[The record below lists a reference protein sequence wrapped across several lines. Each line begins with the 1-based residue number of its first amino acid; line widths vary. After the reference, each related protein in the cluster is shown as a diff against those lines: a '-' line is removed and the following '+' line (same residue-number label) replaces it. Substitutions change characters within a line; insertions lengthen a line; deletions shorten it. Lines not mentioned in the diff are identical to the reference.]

1 METKVGLNLT
11 LFSSIYTLALFLEL
25 VFNREF
31 LAGVIP
37 IGMAS
42 NLPLVERIFSYMFF
56 IGAFAFGLVLILQ
69 PIIIGVTA
77 YVSNLNRPS
86 KVLLWT
92 VLYLSILLDAIH
104 LYIGVNNS
112 FNPPPI
118 FSLFYLGLI
127 IASILTGLIY
137 LRSWVLPFLFIP
149 VFLAYG
155 TLIGDW
161 LILVTKSSV
170 FGVITATCGELM
182 AYSVMLS
189 GGIFVYYSIRRGI
202 SILGTLIFLFLGI
215 IVGSI
220 VFLNLIPGLGIMIG
234 VMFPYIFGILGVKDW
249 MPPIIF
255 AIGVLGFGSGWLLYK
270 KDPAMSLST
279 LSLFFGSL
287 VFDTVDT
294 TVYLMLPLSALA
306 IQLMLKSVLKDPET
320 NRR

>member
-92 VLYLSILLDAIH
+92 VLYLSILLDVIH

-112 FNPPPI
+112 F
-118 FSLFYLGLI
+118 
-127 IASILTGLIY
+127 
-137 LRSWVLPFLFIP
+137 
-149 VFLAYG
+149 
-155 TLIGDW
+155 
-161 LILVTKSSV
+161 
-170 FGVITATCGELM
+170 
-182 AYSVMLS
+182 
-189 GGIFVYYSIRRGI
+189 
-202 SILGTLIFLFLGI
+202 
-215 IVGSI
+215 
-220 VFLNLIPGLGIMIG
+220 
-234 VMFPYIFGILGVKDW
+234 
-249 MPPIIF
+249 
-255 AIGVLGFGSGWLLYK
+255 
-270 KDPAMSLST
+270 
-279 LSLFFGSL
+279 
-287 VFDTVDT
+287 
-294 TVYLMLPLSALA
+294 
-306 IQLMLKSVLKDPET
+306 
-320 NRR
+320 